1 MADAHII
8 WKEREVRLKTY
19 YNSGHLWEGEPFYFL
34 KYSQFKDKIPYC
46 FRCGKHIDDRFMN
59 FCPNC
64 GAKLDK
70 EDEND
75 QSND

>member
-1 MADAHII
+1 MADAHIV
-8 WKEREVRLKTY
+8 WREREVRLKTY

-46 FRCGKHIDDRFMN
+46 SRCGKRIDDRFMH

-64 GAKLDK
+64 GAKLTE
-70 EDEND
+70 EDEID
-75 QSND
+75 QSNE

>member
-8 WKEREVRLKTY
+8 WKEREVRLETY
-19 YNSGHLWEGEPFYFL
+19 YNSGHLWKGVPFYFL
-34 KYSQFKDKIPYC
+34 KYSQFMDKIPLC
-46 FRCGKHIDDRFMN
+46 SRCGKHIDDTFMN

-70 EDEND
+70 ANK
-75 QSND
+75 NG